1 MKLPTNQKGIKAAL
15 KTLCMVMLALTVSFS
30 VSAQIN
36 ISGTVTEASGLG
48 LPGVSVVVS
57 GTTTGVLTN
66 MDGTYTLTVP
76 NASSVI
82 QYSFIGYLSQE
93 IVVGSQRTINVVL
106 AEDVQQL
113 DEVVVVGY
121 GTQAKKDITG
131 SVSVVTSETLAESAS
146 ATFAQ
151 ALQGKSAGVYVSTTG
166 APGAAATIRVRG
178 VGSVNGSDPLVIID
192 GVSGGRIDAVN
203 SNDIETF
210 QILKD
215 ASATAIYGAQ
225 GANGVIIITTKQGT
239 KSGQARVTYNGYVG
253 VSTMANDGY
262 DVLTAWEMM
271 EFAAEG
277 MINRQNYRGIKATGD
292 TQFGTLQNIDY
303 DESVIVGYEDA
314 AHTIP
319 LYYINSANMTMPF
332 TTLPAGS
339 SYNQILTT
347 MGGTV
352 TGDAETDMNA
362 AYEILKAKYGTSGSA
377 NSYALS
383 AYYYNILEGGM
394 TTEEAKVG
402 NDWYDLIV
410 QDGLIQDHQLSVIG
424 GNDKG
429 QYSFSFAYTGQE
441 GTIKNSLFDRY
452 SVRLNST
459 FNPRKHISV
468 GINSNISFTETSGD
482 RGDQGDGSPFAQ
494 TYTTKSW
501 VAPYNVSG
509 TYAGTW
515 NDGGRSNTPLAS
527 VDGGLNDWDR
537 NINVQNSAFIEIKP
551 IEGLTIKSQVAATI
565 NGRWQRTFNE
575 RSIEWNKEGSTYNS
589 LSETA
594 SYSLNTQWTNTAN
607 YTKKIGS
614 NNITVLLGTEALDQ
628 DYGREINATR
638 REYLYPDD
646 PNTWVINNGVTA
658 NLSNSGTQRSHTAMF
673 GYFLRADYNWDGKYL
688 ATLAVRRDAS
698 SKFSDKNRWGTFP
711 SLSLGWR
718 VSDES
723 FMDGTKAWLD
733 DFKLRAGYG
742 TSGNSNIGA
751 YNWATQYATGT
762 NYHYA
767 INGTDNTLA
776 TGYAVSTLGDFDSRW
791 ETTKMTNFAFDA
803 TLFDSKMT
811 LTVEYYIKKT
821 SDMLVSASTVWSDLA
836 GSATKP
842 DVNVGDMKN
851 TGIEVNLGWNDKI
864 GKFSYGATLN
874 ISQYKNEVIKLGA
887 TDLLTSTRIDNVTIT
902 TPGQPIGMYYGYKI
916 TGIYQNADDVL
927 NYTNSEGEQVLPYL
941 QNDPAGFTPI
951 SYVGRWKIED
961 FNNDGFTNQLDQQII
976 GNPHP
981 DFTGGLNITAGYG
994 NWDLSSYLYFSVG
1007 NDLYKQYMN
1016 YTHYG
1021 SLGSNYVQDRR
1032 DNSWSNENPDGIYP
1046 LWTGAASEASETSS
1060 LSNNLYVQDGSY
1072 ARMQNFQIGYKLP
1085 NSLIDKLGVSNFRIY
1100 GQISNLFTIT
1110 KYDGLDPEV
1119 RSSNDRNKGIDYGGY
1134 GIPRNYIFGVNI
1146 AF

>member
-1 MKLPTNQKGIKAAL
+1 MKLPTNQRGIKTAL
-15 KTLCMVMLALTVSFS
+15 KALCMVMLALTVSFS
-30 VSAQIN
+30 VSAQISV
-36 ISGTVTEASGLG
+36 SGKVTEASGMG

-66 MDGTYTLTVP
+66 VDGTYTLTVP
-76 NASSVI
+76 SASSVI

-93 IVVGSQRTINVVL
+93 VTVGSQRTINIVL

-166 APGAAATIRVRG
+166 APGAASTIRVRG

-210 QILKD
+210 QVLKD

-239 KSGQARVTYNGYVG
+239 KTGQARVSYNGYVG
-253 VSTMANDGY
+253 LSTMANDGY

-271 EFAAEG
+271 EFAALGARNSQE
-277 MINRQNYRGIKATGD
+277 YRGITLAAD
-292 TQFGTLQNIDY
+292 QQFGALDS
-303 DESVIVGYEDA
+303 EG
-314 AHTIP
+314 
-319 LYYINSANMTMPF
+319 NMTMPF
-332 TTLPAGS
+332 TTVPAGS
-339 SYNQILTT
+339 SYQDILTQFGAT
-347 MGGTV
+347 A
-352 TGDAETDMNA
+352 TGNETTDMNA
-362 AYEILKAKYGTSGSA
+362 AYQLLKDNYGIDGQT

-383 AYYYNILEGGM
+383 AYYYNILEKGM
-394 TTEEAKVG
+394 TPEEAKVG
-402 NDWYDLIV
+402 TDWYDLIV
-410 QDGLIQDHQLSVIG
+410 QKGLIQDHQLSVVG

-459 FNPRKHISV
+459 FNPRKHITI
-468 GINSNISFTETSGD
+468 GINSNLSFTETSGD
-482 RGDQGDGSPFAQ
+482 RGGQGDASPFAQ

-515 NDGGRSNTPLAS
+515 NDGGRSQTPLAS
-527 VDGGLNDWDR
+527 VDGALNDWSR
-537 NINVQNSAFIEIKP
+537 NVNAQNSAFVEVKLF
-551 IEGLTIKSQVAATI
+551 EGFTFRSQVAATI
-565 NGRWQRTFNE
+565 NGSWSRSFSERT
-575 RSIEWNKEGSTYNS
+575 IEWNKEGSKFNS
-589 LSETA
+589 LSESA
-594 SYSLNTQWTNTAN
+594 SYGFDSQWTNTAT
-607 YTKKIGS
+607 YTKKFGS
-614 NNITVLLGTEALDQ
+614 NNVTVVLGSEALDQ
-628 DYGREINATR
+628 NYGRSINANR

-646 PNTWVINNGVTA
+646 PNTWVIDNGVTA
-658 NLSNSGTQRSHTAMF
+658 NLGNGGSQSSHTAMF
-673 GYFLRADYNWDGKYL
+673 GYFLRADYNWEGKYL

-698 SKFSDKNRWGTFP
+698 SKFAEANRWGTFP
-711 SLSLGWR
+711 SLSVGWR

-723 FMDGTKAWLD
+723 FMDGTKSWLD

-742 TSGNSNIGA
+742 TTGNSNIGS
-751 YNWATQYATGT
+751 YNWATQYRTGT

-767 INGTDNTLA
+767 INGSDNTLA
-776 TGYAVSTLGDFDSRW
+776 TGYAVSTIGDFNARW
-791 ETTKMTNFAFDA
+791 ETTKMANIAFDA
-803 TLFDSKMT
+803 TLLDSKLT
-811 LTVEYYIKKT
+811 LTVDYYIKKT

-836 GSATKP
+836 GSASKP
-842 DVNVGDMKN
+842 NVNVGDMKN
-851 TGIEVNLGWNDKI
+851 TGVEVQLGWNDKI
-864 GKFSYGATLN
+864 GKFTYGASLN
-874 ISQYKNEVIKLGA
+874 ISQYKNEVVKLGA
-887 TDLLTSTRIDNVTIT
+887 IDLLSSTRIENVTIT

-916 TGIYQNADDVL
+916 NGIYQNEADVL
-927 NYTNSEGEQVLPYL
+927 SYTNSEGEIVLPYL
-941 QNDPAGFTPI
+941 QNDPAGFVPS
-951 SYVGRWKIED
+951 SYVGRWKMD
-961 FNNDGFTNQLDQQII
+961 DYNNDGFLNQQDQQII

-981 DFTGGLNITAGYG
+981 DFTGGLNINAGYG
-994 NWDLSSYLYFSVG
+994 NWDMTAYLYFSLG
-1007 NDLYKQYMN
+1007 NDLYKQYMA

-1021 SLGSNYVQDRR
+1021 SLGSNYVKDRR

-1046 LWTGAASEASETSS
+1046 LWVGAASEASETSS
-1060 LSNNLYVQDGSY
+1060 LSNSLYIQDGSY

-1085 NSLIDKLGVSNFRIY
+1085 KSLIDKIGVSNFRIY

-1110 KYDGLDPEV
+1110 NYDGLDPEV
-1119 RSSNDRNKGIDYGGY
+1119 RSGSDMTKGLDYGGY
-1134 GIPRNYIFGVNI
+1134 GIPRNYIFGVNV